1 MSEQEGRS
9 LINKGNTMQ
18 TEALS
23 QKIID
28 EIKQRLVKTYDPR
41 EIYLLEPHREDEVDV
56 DIMVIIDTAG
66 LQRYN
71 LMAEGHKA
79 LIGIKIPKNI
89 LVYTK
94 EEFEDY
100 SKDTSTLSYQIKQ
113 HGKRIY
119 AKA

>member
-1 MSEQEGRS
+1 
-9 LINKGNTMQ
+9 MQ
-18 TEALS
+18 IHRLDQVT
-23 QKIID
+23 ID
-28 EIKQRLVKTYDPR
+28 EIKNRLVKTYDPR
-41 EIYLLEPHREDEVDV
+41 EIYLLEPNDEIEEDVG
-56 DIMVIIDTAG
+56 IMIILDEAG
-66 LQRYN
+66 LQQRYA

-100 SKDTSTLSYQIKQ
+100 SKDTSTLSYLIKK

>member
-1 MSEQEGRS
+1 
-9 LINKGNTMQ
+9 MQ
-18 TEALS
+18 TQSLD
-23 QKIID
+23 QKTIE

-41 EIYLLEPHREDEVDV
+41 EIYLLEPGNKDNIDV
-56 DIMVIIDTAG
+56 DIMVIVDEAG
-66 LQRYN
+66 LQQRYA

-100 SKDTSTLSYQIKQ
+100 SADQSTLSYSIKRY
-113 HGKRIY
+113 GKRIY